1 VVFRCRPP
9 GLQGAAID
17 HLNQRIVDAI
27 NTSGAAYISHT
38 RVRDV
43 FAIRIAIGNLHTTED
58 DLRAVWELV
67 QDKAAQLTEVD
78 ASAGPV

>member
-1 VVFRCRPP
+1 
-9 GLQGAAID
+9 
-17 HLNQRIVDAI
+17 
-27 NTSGAAYISHT
+27 
-38 RVRDV
+38 VRDV

-67 QDKAAQLTEVD
+67 QDKAAQLIEVG